1 MKGTYDTNRGTF
13 DTNKAAYE
21 KAMKPAE
28 ADFFGDLFGKTV
40 VKPPLRPAMPT
51 PLKVYDGLRLSD
63 YAKTKAYKFDG
74 ANAATT
80 L

>member
-1 MKGTYDTNRGTF
+1 MKTTYDTNRGTF
-13 DTNKAAYE
+13 DTKKTAYE
-21 KAMKPAE
+21 TAMKPAE

-51 PLKVYDGLRLSD
+51 PLKTYDGLRLAA
-63 YAKTKAYKFDG
+63 YANTKAYKFDG
-74 ANAATT
+74 ANPTTT